1 MMRSVATDARKGLEP
16 EYECTSLA
24 GPHCRTHGPTGDLLS
39 DELSASSAEDGSLL
53 IQLDDTTLGK
63 DGKIDLAKV
72 IEMFG
77 GAMAKKAR
85 ETAAGTNEAGTNE
98 AGAAEVGDDAA
109 VREAREIAAK
119 IGIGRANGVL
129 EMHSPLAA
137 GRRLRPDAVVG
148 RGGEGMASTPSR
160 DDRKVEFINAREA
173 TSALYWLDF
182 DGNEVHYVD
191 LPPGMTTMM
200 STFGSHVWVSRD
212 MATNAAV
219 AAYAV
224 TARKPGEPPV
234 QHFIVTDVD
243 FSDAM
248 AAAAALMAQDTAE
261 APATAATAA
270 KEDETPRE
278 TAAKEDETPRETA
291 ANDGDANDGDGTT
304 GAERQR
310 RRRGGGAATGR
321 GSTPRSRDGG
331 GDTRRRGPR
340 RRRGGRSSWRR
351 IPPTCAAPRSG
362 WNGPRRMRARCA
374 SRCGRRRRRRGGD
387 GRNGR
392 RAPETTRSFRGEG
405 HGFKRPGGT
414 VGWFP
419 VAVAADAKP
428 AT

>member
-1 MMRSVATDARKGLEP
+1 MRSVVTDARKGLEP

-39 DELSASSAEDGSLL
+39 EDPSASSSEDGSLL

-72 IEMFG
+72 MEMFG
-77 GAMAKKAR
+77 GGMMAKKAR
-85 ETAAGTNEAGTNE
+85 DAAAATNEARAAAGAA
-98 AGAAEVGDDAA
+98 AGAAEGGDDADAA
-109 VREAREIAAK
+109 VREAHEIAAK
-119 IGIGRANGVL
+119 IGIGRANGVF

-148 RGGEGMASTPSR
+148 RGGEGLSSTPSR

-248 AAAAALMAQDTAE
+248 AAAAAALMAQDTAK
-261 APATAATAA
+261 A
-270 KEDETPRE
+270 K
-278 TAAKEDETPRETA
+278 AGETA
-291 ANDGDANDGDGTT
+291 ANDGTDANSRDANDANNNGDATT
-304 GAERQR
+304 ETDDAAAAR
-310 RRRGGGAATGR
+310 RR
-321 GSTPRSRDGG
+321 S
-331 GDTRRRGPR
+331 GD
-340 RRRGGRSSWRR
+340 
-351 IPPTCAAPRSG
+351 
-362 WNGPRRMRARCA
+362 RARIDA
-374 SRCGRRRRRRGGD
+374 EIERRRRRHEAARAAAAMKREKLLEEDPLDLRGAAHRLERAKSD
-387 GRNGR
+387 ARALSRQVREAKEEAR
-392 RAPETTRSFRGEG
+392 RRREEREARARDDSEL
-405 HGFKRPGGT
+405 
-414 VGWFP
+414 
-419 VAVAADAKP
+419 
-428 AT
+428 

>member
-1 MMRSVATDARKGLEP
+1 M
-16 EYECTSLA
+16 
-24 GPHCRTHGPTGDLLS
+24 
-39 DELSASSAEDGSLL
+39 
-53 IQLDDTTLGK
+53 
-63 DGKIDLAKV
+63 
-72 IEMFG
+72 
-77 GAMAKKAR
+77 
-85 ETAAGTNEAGTNE
+85 
-98 AGAAEVGDDAA
+98 
-109 VREAREIAAK
+109 
-119 IGIGRANGVL
+119 
-129 EMHSPLAA
+129 
-137 GRRLRPDAVVG
+137 RPDAVVG

-291 ANDGDANDGDGTT
+291 ANDGDANDGGGTT
-304 GAERQR
+304 ETDDATAAR
-310 RRRGGGAATGR
+310 RR
-321 GSTPRSRDGG
+321 S
-331 GDTRRRGPR
+331 GD
-340 RRRGGRSSWRR
+340 
-351 IPPTCAAPRSG
+351 
-362 WNGPRRMRARCA
+362 RARIDA
-374 SRCGRRRRRRGGD
+374 EIERRRRRHEAARAAAAARREKLLEEDPSDLRGAAERLERAKKD
-387 GRNGR
+387 ARALRQQVREAKEEAR
-392 RAPETTRSFRGEG
+392 RRREEREARARDDSEL
-405 HGFKRPGGT
+405 
-414 VGWFP
+414 
-419 VAVAADAKP
+419 
-428 AT
+428 

>member
-1 MMRSVATDARKGLEP
+1 MRSVVTDARKGLEP

-39 DELSASSAEDGSLL
+39 DDSSASSSEDGSLL

-72 IEMFG
+72 MEMFG
-77 GAMAKKAR
+77 GGVMAKKAR
-85 ETAAGTNEAGTNE
+85 EAAAAARTATNEAANE
-98 AGAAEVGDDAA
+98 AAEGGDDEAA
-109 VREAREIAAK
+109 VREARDIAAK
-119 IGIGRANGVL
+119 IGIGRANGVF

-160 DDRKVEFINAREA
+160 DDRKVEFINARDA

-248 AAAAALMAQDTAE
+248 AAAAAALMAQDTAE
-261 APATAATAA
+261 ATATG
-270 KEDETPRE
+270 ETGE
-278 TAAKEDETPRETA
+278 TATGETA
-291 ANDGDANDGDGTT
+291 T
-304 GAERQR
+304 GET
-310 RRRGGGAATGR
+310 ATGE
-321 GSTPRSRDGG
+321 TA
-331 GDTRRRGPR
+331 TRRR
-340 RRRGGRSSWRR
+340 
-351 IPPTCAAPRSG
+351 SG
-362 WNGPRRMRARCA
+362 DRARIDA
-374 SRCGRRRRRRGGD
+374 EIERRRRRHKAARAAAAAAREKLLEEDPLDLRGAAERLERAKSDARALSRQVREAKEEARRRREEREARDRD
-387 GRNGR
+387 GEEREAR
-392 RAPETTRSFRGEG
+392 DRDDSEL
-405 HGFKRPGGT
+405 
-414 VGWFP
+414 
-419 VAVAADAKP
+419 
-428 AT
+428 

>member
-1 MMRSVATDARKGLEP
+1 MRSVVTDARKGLEP

-39 DELSASSAEDGSLL
+39 EDPSASSSEDGSLL

-72 IEMFG
+72 MEMFG
-77 GAMAKKAR
+77 GGMMAKKAR
-85 ETAAGTNEAGTNE
+85 DAAAATNE
-98 AGAAEVGDDAA
+98 AGAAAGAAEGGDDADAA
-109 VREAREIAAK
+109 VREAHEIAAK
-119 IGIGRANGVL
+119 IGIGRANGVF

-148 RGGEGMASTPSR
+148 RGGEGLSSTPSR

-248 AAAAALMAQDTAE
+248 AAAAAALMAQDI
-261 APATAATAA
+261 A
-270 KEDETPRE
+270 K
-278 TAAKEDETPRETA
+278 AKAGETA
-291 ANDGDANDGDGTT
+291 ANDGDANSRDANDANNNGDATT
-304 GAERQR
+304 ETDDAAAKER
-310 RRRGGGAATGR
+310 RR
-321 GSTPRSRDGG
+321 S
-331 GDTRRRGPR
+331 GD
-340 RRRGGRSSWRR
+340 
-351 IPPTCAAPRSG
+351 
-362 WNGPRRMRARCA
+362 RARIDA
-374 SRCGRRRRRRGGD
+374 EIERRRRRHEAARAAAAMKREKLLEEDPLDLRGAAHRLERAKSD
-387 GRNGR
+387 ARALSKQVREAKEEAR
-392 RAPETTRSFRGEG
+392 RRREEREARARDDSEL
-405 HGFKRPGGT
+405 
-414 VGWFP
+414 
-419 VAVAADAKP
+419 
-428 AT
+428 

>member
-1 MMRSVATDARKGLEP
+1 MRSVATDARKGLEP

-98 AGAAEVGDDAA
+98 AGAAEVGEDDDAA

-234 QHFIVTDVD
+234 QHFIVTDED

-278 TAAKEDETPRETA
+278 TAANEDETPRETA
-291 ANDGDANDGDGTT
+291 ANDGDANDGGGTT
-304 GAERQR
+304 ETDDATAAR
-310 RRRGGGAATGR
+310 RR
-321 GSTPRSRDGG
+321 S
-331 GDTRRRGPR
+331 GD
-340 RRRGGRSSWRR
+340 
-351 IPPTCAAPRSG
+351 
-362 WNGPRRMRARCA
+362 RARIDA
-374 SRCGRRRRRRGGD
+374 EIERRRRRHEAARAAAAA
-387 GRNGR
+387 R
-392 RAPETTRSFRGEG
+392 REKLLEEDPLDLRD
-405 HGFKRPGGT
+405 
-414 VGWFP
+414 
-419 VAVAADAKP
+419 AAERLERAKKDARAARQQVREAKEE
-428 AT
+428 ARRRREEREARARDDSEL

>member
-1 MMRSVATDARKGLEP
+1 MRSVATDARKGLEP

-98 AGAAEVGDDAA
+98 AGAAEVGDDDDAA

-291 ANDGDANDGDGTT
+291 ANDGDANDGD
-304 GAERQR
+304 AN
-310 RRRGGGAATGR
+310 
-321 GSTPRSRDGG
+321 DGG
-331 GDTRRRGPR
+331 GTTETDDATAARRR
-340 RRRGGRSSWRR
+340 
-351 IPPTCAAPRSG
+351 SG
-362 WNGPRRMRARCA
+362 DRARIDA
-374 SRCGRRRRRRGGD
+374 EIERRRRRHEAARAAAAARREKLLEEDPSDLRGAAERLERAKKD
-387 GRNGR
+387 ARALRQQVREAKEEAR
-392 RAPETTRSFRGEG
+392 RRREEREARARDDSEL
-405 HGFKRPGGT
+405 
-414 VGWFP
+414 
-419 VAVAADAKP
+419 
-428 AT
+428 

>member
-1 MMRSVATDARKGLEP
+1 MRSVATDARKGLEP

-24 GPHCRTHGPTGDLLS
+24 GPHCRTHGPRHLLS
-39 DELSASSAEDGSLL
+39 DKLSASSAEDGSLL
-53 IQLDDTTLGK
+53 IQLDDTKLGK

-98 AGAAEVGDDAA
+98 AGAAEVGEDDDAA

-137 GRRLRPDAVVG
+137 GRRLRPDAVIG

-291 ANDGDANDGDGTT
+291 ANDGDANDGGGTT
-304 GAERQR
+304 GADDATAAR
-310 RRRGGGAATGR
+310 RR
-321 GSTPRSRDGG
+321 S
-331 GDTRRRGPR
+331 GD
-340 RRRGGRSSWRR
+340 
-351 IPPTCAAPRSG
+351 
-362 WNGPRRMRARCA
+362 RARIDA
-374 SRCGRRRRRRGGD
+374 EIERRRRRHEAARAAAAA
-387 GRNGR
+387 R
-392 RAPETTRSFRGEG
+392 REKLLEEDPLDLRD
-405 HGFKRPGGT
+405 
-414 VGWFP
+414 
-419 VAVAADAKP
+419 AAERLERAKKDARAARQQVREAKEE
-428 AT
+428 ARRRREDREARARDDSEL

>member
-1 MMRSVATDARKGLEP
+1 MRSVVTDARKGLEP

-39 DELSASSAEDGSLL
+39 EDPSASSSEDGSLL

-72 IEMFG
+72 MEMFG
-77 GAMAKKAR
+77 GGMMAKKAR
-85 ETAAGTNEAGTNE
+85 DAAAATNEARAAAGAA
-98 AGAAEVGDDAA
+98 AGAAEGGDDAEAA
-109 VREAREIAAK
+109 VREAHEIAAK
-119 IGIGRANGVL
+119 IGIGRANGVF

-137 GRRLRPDAVVG
+137 GRRLAPDAVVG
-148 RGGEGMASTPSR
+148 RGGEGLSSTPSR

-248 AAAAALMAQDTAE
+248 AAAAAALMAQDTAK
-261 APATAATAA
+261 A
-270 KEDETPRE
+270 K
-278 TAAKEDETPRETA
+278 AGETA
-291 ANDGDANDGDGTT
+291 ANDGDSNSRDANDANTNGDATT
-304 GAERQR
+304 ETDDAAAKER
-310 RRRGGGAATGR
+310 RR
-321 GSTPRSRDGG
+321 S
-331 GDTRRRGPR
+331 GD
-340 RRRGGRSSWRR
+340 
-351 IPPTCAAPRSG
+351 
-362 WNGPRRMRARCA
+362 RARIDA
-374 SRCGRRRRRRGGD
+374 EIERRRRRHEAARAAAAMKREKLLEEDPLDLRGAAHRLERAKSD
-387 GRNGR
+387 AMALSRQVREAKEEAR
-392 RAPETTRSFRGEG
+392 RRREEREARARDDSEL
-405 HGFKRPGGT
+405 
-414 VGWFP
+414 
-419 VAVAADAKP
+419 
-428 AT
+428 

>member
-1 MMRSVATDARKGLEP
+1 MHL
-16 EYECTSLA
+16 LA
-24 GPHCRTHGPTGDLLS
+24 GPHCRTHGPTGDPPSRTNHPL
-39 DELSASSAEDGSLL
+39 SAEDARSLL
-53 IQLDDTTLGK
+53 IQLDDTKLGK

-98 AGAAEVGDDAA
+98 AGAAEVGDDADAA

-148 RGGEGMASTPSR
+148 RGGEGGMASTPSR

-182 DGNEVHYVD
+182 EGNEVHYVD

-291 ANDGDANDGDGTT
+291 ANDGDANDGGGTT
-304 GAERQR
+304 ETGGA
-310 RRRGGGAATGR
+310 GGGAATGR

-340 RRRGGRSSWRR
+340 RRRGGRSPGGGSLR
-351 IPPTCAAPRSG
+351 PA
-362 WNGPRRMRARCA
+362 
-374 SRCGRRRRRRGGD
+374 RRRGAVGTGQEGCARAAPAGAGGEGGGAEATGGTGGARPRRLGALG
-387 GRNGR
+387 GRVMGLS
-392 RAPETTRSFRGEG
+392 ARGE
-405 HGFKRPGGT
+405 PSGGSRSPSPPT
-414 VGWFP
+414 QSQQP
-419 VAVAADAKP
+419 ESH
-428 AT
+428 T

>member
-1 MMRSVATDARKGLEP
+1 MRSVVTDARKGLEP

-98 AGAAEVGDDAA
+98 AGAAEVGDDADAA

-119 IGIGRANGVL
+119 IGIGRANGVF

-278 TAAKEDETPRETA
+278 TAA
-291 ANDGDANDGDGTT
+291 NDGDANDGGGTT
-304 GAERQR
+304 ETAAR
-310 RRRGGGAATGR
+310 RR
-321 GSTPRSRDGG
+321 S
-331 GDTRRRGPR
+331 GD
-340 RRRGGRSSWRR
+340 
-351 IPPTCAAPRSG
+351 
-362 WNGPRRMRARCA
+362 RARIDA
-374 SRCGRRRRRRGGD
+374 EIERRRRRHEAARAAAAARREKLLEEDPSDLRGAAERLERAKKD
-387 GRNGR
+387 ARALRQQVREAKEEAR
-392 RAPETTRSFRGEG
+392 RRREEREARARDDSEL
-405 HGFKRPGGT
+405 
-414 VGWFP
+414 
-419 VAVAADAKP
+419 
-428 AT
+428 

>member
-1 MMRSVATDARKGLEP
+1 MRSVATDARKGLEP

-85 ETAAGTNEAGTNE
+85 ETAAGTNEAG
-98 AGAAEVGDDAA
+98 GAEVGDDAA

-270 KEDETPRE
+270 KEDV
-278 TAAKEDETPRETA
+278 TPRETA
-291 ANDGDANDGDGTT
+291 ANDGDANDGD
-304 GAERQR
+304 AN
-310 RRRGGGAATGR
+310 
-321 GSTPRSRDGG
+321 DGG
-331 GDTRRRGPR
+331 GTTETDDATAARRR
-340 RRRGGRSSWRR
+340 
-351 IPPTCAAPRSG
+351 SG
-362 WNGPRRMRARCA
+362 DRARIDA
-374 SRCGRRRRRRGGD
+374 EIERRRRRHEAARAAAAARREKLLEEDPSELRGATERLERAKKD
-387 GRNGR
+387 ARALRQQVREAKEEAR
-392 RAPETTRSFRGEG
+392 RRREEREARARDDSEL
-405 HGFKRPGGT
+405 
-414 VGWFP
+414 
-419 VAVAADAKP
+419 
-428 AT
+428 

>member
-1 MMRSVATDARKGLEP
+1 MRSVVTDARKGLEP

-39 DELSASSAEDGSLL
+39 EDPSASSSEDGSLL

-72 IEMFG
+72 MEMFG
-77 GAMAKKAR
+77 GGMMAKKAR
-85 ETAAGTNEAGTNE
+85 DAAAATNEARAAAGAA
-98 AGAAEVGDDAA
+98 AGAAEGGDDAEAA
-109 VREAREIAAK
+109 VREAHEIAAK
-119 IGIGRANGVL
+119 IGIGRANGVF

-137 GRRLRPDAVVG
+137 GRRLAPDAVVG
-148 RGGEGMASTPSR
+148 RGGEGLSSTPSR

-248 AAAAALMAQDTAE
+248 AAAAAALMAQDTAK
-261 APATAATAA
+261 A
-270 KEDETPRE
+270 K
-278 TAAKEDETPRETA
+278 AGETA
-291 ANDGDANDGDGTT
+291 ANDGDANSQDANNRDANDANNNGDATT
-304 GAERQR
+304 ETDDAAAKER
-310 RRRGGGAATGR
+310 RR
-321 GSTPRSRDGG
+321 S
-331 GDTRRRGPR
+331 GD
-340 RRRGGRSSWRR
+340 
-351 IPPTCAAPRSG
+351 
-362 WNGPRRMRARCA
+362 RARIDA
-374 SRCGRRRRRRGGD
+374 EIERRRRRHEAARAAAAMKREKLLEEDPLDLRGAAHRLERAKSD
-387 GRNGR
+387 ARALSRQVREAKEEAR
-392 RAPETTRSFRGEG
+392 RRREEREARARDDSEL
-405 HGFKRPGGT
+405 
-414 VGWFP
+414 
-419 VAVAADAKP
+419 
-428 AT
+428 

>member
-1 MMRSVATDARKGLEP
+1 MRSVVTDARKGLEP

-39 DELSASSAEDGSLL
+39 DDSSASSSEDGSLL

-72 IEMFG
+72 MEMFG
-77 GAMAKKAR
+77 GGVMAKKAR
-85 ETAAGTNEAGTNE
+85 EAAAAARTATNEAANE
-98 AGAAEVGDDAA
+98 AAEGGDDEAA
-109 VREAREIAAK
+109 VREARDIAAK
-119 IGIGRANGVL
+119 IGIGRANGVF

-160 DDRKVEFINAREA
+160 DDRKVEFINARDA

-248 AAAAALMAQDTAE
+248 AAAAAALMAQDTAE
-261 APATAATAA
+261 ATATG
-270 KEDETPRE
+270 ETGE
-278 TAAKEDETPRETA
+278 TATGETA
-291 ANDGDANDGDGTT
+291 T
-304 GAERQR
+304 GET
-310 RRRGGGAATGR
+310 ATGETAT
-321 GSTPRSRDGG
+321 GETA
-331 GDTRRRGPR
+331 TRRR
-340 RRRGGRSSWRR
+340 
-351 IPPTCAAPRSG
+351 SG
-362 WNGPRRMRARCA
+362 DRARIDA
-374 SRCGRRRRRRGGD
+374 EIERRRRRHKAARAAAAAAREKLLEEDPLDLRGAAERLERAKSDARALSRQVREAKEEARRRREEREARDRD
-387 GRNGR
+387 GEEREAR
-392 RAPETTRSFRGEG
+392 DRDDSEL
-405 HGFKRPGGT
+405 
-414 VGWFP
+414 
-419 VAVAADAKP
+419 
-428 AT
+428 

>member
-1 MMRSVATDARKGLEP
+1 MRSVVTDARKGLEP

-39 DELSASSAEDGSLL
+39 EDPSASSSEDGSLL

-72 IEMFG
+72 MEMFG
-77 GAMAKKAR
+77 GGVMAKKAR
-85 ETAAGTNEAGTNE
+85 EAAAAARTATNEAANE
-98 AGAAEVGDDAA
+98 AAEGGDDEAA
-109 VREAREIAAK
+109 VREARDIAAK
-119 IGIGRANGVL
+119 IGIGRANGVF

-160 DDRKVEFINAREA
+160 DDRKVEFINARDA

-248 AAAAALMAQDTAE
+248 AAAAAALMAQDTAE
-261 APATAATAA
+261 ATATG
-270 KEDETPRE
+270 ETGE
-278 TAAKEDETPRETA
+278 TATGETA
-291 ANDGDANDGDGTT
+291 T
-304 GAERQR
+304 GET
-310 RRRGGGAATGR
+310 ATGETAT
-321 GSTPRSRDGG
+321 GETA
-331 GDTRRRGPR
+331 TRRR
-340 RRRGGRSSWRR
+340 
-351 IPPTCAAPRSG
+351 SG
-362 WNGPRRMRARCA
+362 DRARIDA
-374 SRCGRRRRRRGGD
+374 EIERRRRRHKAARAAAAAAREKLLEEDPLDLRGAAERLERAKSD
-387 GRNGR
+387 ARALSRQVREAKEEAR
-392 RAPETTRSFRGEG
+392 RRREDREARARDDSEL
-405 HGFKRPGGT
+405 
-414 VGWFP
+414 
-419 VAVAADAKP
+419 
-428 AT
+428 